1 MRHGKARFVTGFLA
15 IPVVLYL
22 YYVIWPFLQAAGY
35 SLTNWGGYSD
45 TQELVGLENYARLLK
60 DELFQMAFWHT
71 VFFLVTVPLF
81 TIALALFF
89 AFLLNVGGRG
99 NRAGVQGVRGSGLY
113 KVIFFFPQV
122 LSLVVIAVMWQQI
135 YRGDGQGLINGLL
148 IRLGL
153 VDPQDPVLFTADP
166 QPFPGVPG
174 VLNHIPRPFWNIL
187 HAFLDVPAVLWWLLL
202 IAVWGGVGFY
212 MVLFSAAMQS
222 IPRDIYEAAMLD
234 GAGPIHSFLRVTL
247 PLLRDTVSVA
257 WVYLGFIAL
266 DMYAL
271 VYVMTPSQGGPNHKS
286 EIFASILNFSAF
298 NKGQFGYAC
307 AMGVAMAIFA
317 LLLAALQLR
326 ITRRERIEF

>member
-1 MRHGKARFVTGFLA
+1 MRHGRARFILGFLTV
-15 IPVVLYL
+15 PVVLYV
-22 YYVIWPFLQAAGY
+22 YYVIWPFGQAAGY
-35 SLTNWGGYSD
+35 SLTDWGGYSD
-45 TQELVGLENYARLLK
+45 KPPNLVGLNNYTRLVQ
-60 DELFQMAFWHT
+60 DQLFQTAFWHN
-71 VFFLVTVPLF
+71 VFFLVTVPVF

-99 NRAGVQGVRGSGLY
+99 NRAGVQGVWGSSLY

-135 YRGDGQGLINGLL
+135 YRGDGQGLINNLL
-148 IRLGL
+148 IKMGL
-153 VDPQDPVLFTADP
+153 VDPNNPVTFTADP
-166 QPFPGVPG
+166 QPFFG
-174 VLNHIPRPFWNIL
+174 I
-187 HAFLDVPAVLWWLLL
+187 PAVLWWLLL

-222 IPRDIYEAAMLD
+222 IPKDLFEAALLD
-234 GAGPIHSFLRVTL
+234 GASPVHTFFRITL

-271 VYVMTPSQGGPNHKS
+271 VYVMTPSQGGPDHAS
-286 EIFASILNFSAF
+286 EVFASVINFTAF

-307 AMGVAMAIFA
+307 AMGVALAIFTI
-317 LLLAALQLR
+317 LLAMFQLR
-326 ITRRERIEF
+326 ITRRERIEY

>member
-15 IPVVLYL
+15 IPVAVYL
-22 YYVIWPFLQAAGY
+22 FYVIWPFAQAGGY
-35 SLTNWGGYSD
+35 SFTDWGGYS
-45 TQELVGLENYARLLK
+45 QAPPALVGLDNYVRLVK

-148 IRLGL
+148 IKLGL
-153 VDPQDPVLFTADP
+153 IDPQYPILFTADP
-166 QPFPGVPG
+166 QPFLG
-174 VLNHIPRPFWNIL
+174 I
-187 HAFLDVPAVLWWLLL
+187 PAVLWWLLL
-202 IAVWGGVGFY
+202 IAIWGGVGFY

-222 IPRDIYEAAMLD
+222 IPRDIYEAALLD
-234 GAGPIHSFLRVTL
+234 GAGPIPAFLRVTL

-286 EIFASILNFSAF
+286 EILASALNFNAF
-298 NKGQFGYAC
+298 QKGQFGYAC
-307 AMGVAMAIFA
+307 AMGVALAIFA